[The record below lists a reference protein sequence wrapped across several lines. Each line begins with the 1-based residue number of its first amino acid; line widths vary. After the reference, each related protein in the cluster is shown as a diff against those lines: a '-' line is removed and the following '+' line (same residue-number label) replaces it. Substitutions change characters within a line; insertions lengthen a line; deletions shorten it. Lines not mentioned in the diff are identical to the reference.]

1 MKNRIDWH
9 AWKTHD
15 FQINF
20 DHQFNHSDST
30 CGGCCVS
37 MLTGERPA
45 VVDRKAKWGGDCKTG
60 IMIRMLEKRKF
71 DVMPLSPRTVCNTLF
86 GANYANPT
94 LTDEHIIL
102 FGSMTDR
109 LDASWFLFH
118 AGAVWHNFE
127 RWTDSP
133 LFLLC
138 NPAEDV
144 LLIRK

>member
-1 MKNRIDWH
+1 
-9 AWKTHD
+9 
-15 FQINF
+15 
-20 DHQFNHSDST
+20 
-30 CGGCCVS
+30 
-37 MLTGERPA
+37 MLTGEHPET
-45 VVDRKAKWGGDCKTG
+45 VDRKARWGGDCKTE
-60 IMIRMLEKRKF
+60 IMIRMLKKRGF
-71 DVMPLSPRTVCNTLF
+71 ETMQLSPRTVCNTLF
-86 GANYANPT
+86 GSRYAEAT

-109 LDASWFLFH
+109 LDASWFLFT

-133 LFLLC
+133 LFLLR

>member
-1 MKNRIDWH
+1 MKTPIRWFE
-9 AWKTHD
+9 WKTHD
-15 FQINF
+15 FQIDF
-20 DHQFNHSDST
+20 TYQYSHSGST
-30 CGGCCVS
+30 CGGCCIS
-37 MLTGERPA
+37 MLTGESPES
-45 VVDRKAKWGGDCKTG
+45 VDRKAKWGGDCKTET
-60 IMIRMLEKRKF
+60 MIRMLNKRGF

-86 GANYANPT
+86 GAGYTNPT

-109 LDASWFLFH
+109 VDASWFLFH
-118 AGAVWHNFE
+118 AGAIWHNFE

-133 LFLLC
+133 LFLLR